1 LHSLILETL
10 SLWLEL
16 EVFATCKFIAQHE
29 MHTAARLG
37 IKKQRAG
44 QRRIMSNTDKSPYRI
59 ARNLKQPGSSI
70 IADNENEFETCE
82 ESFDDAPDLICLSHL
97 RWDFVYQRPQHL
109 LSRCA
114 RERRVFFV
122 EEPVFGNDQMA
133 YIDMKMRESGVCLVV
148 PHLPSGL
155 SQQEVN
161 AVLRLL
167 IDDLLSEARIRD
179 YLLWYYT
186 PMAMQFTR
194 HLNPLAVIYD
204 CMDELSAFKFA
215 PPALKQHEEELL
227 ARADVVFT
235 GGQSLFET
243 KRHQHPNIHPFPSS
257 IDAAHFAQA
266 RTIAEDPADQANI
279 PHPRMGFF
287 GVIDERMDIA
297 LLDRIA
303 IARPDWHLVMVGP
316 VVKIDPQDLPNRPN
330 IHYLGGKEYKELP
343 AYIAGWDVA
352 LLPFAINESTR
363 FISPTKTPEYLAAG
377 KQVVSTPI
385 RDVVRP
391 YGDNKL
397 VSIAETEAEFISAIE
412 AALEEKEN
420 QDWLLEVD
428 QFLAQISWDQTW
440 LRMMRMIESALSAR
454 HSSAAKVAQTS
465 PVKEAESKSASSLSG
480 GD

>member
-1 LHSLILETL
+1 
-10 SLWLEL
+10 
-16 EVFATCKFIAQHE
+16 
-29 MHTAARLG
+29 
-37 IKKQRAG
+37 
-44 QRRIMSNTDKSPYRI
+44 MSNTNKSPYII
-59 ARNLKQPGSSI
+59 ARDLMRSGAGI
-70 IADNENEFETCE
+70 INNNENEFETRE

-114 RERRVFFV
+114 RERRVFFI
-122 EEPVFGNDQMA
+122 EEPVFGKDQMA
-133 YIDMKMRESGVCLVV
+133 YIDMKMKDCGVCLVV

-167 IDDLLSEARIRD
+167 VDDLFAEARIFD
-179 YLLWYYT
+179 YVLWYYT
-186 PMAMQFTR
+186 PMAMEFTR
-194 HLNPLAVIYD
+194 HLNPLAVVYD

-215 PPALKQHEEELL
+215 PPELKKREEELL

-235 GGQSLFET
+235 GGQSLFEA

-266 RTIAEDPADQANI
+266 RSIAEDPADQASI
-279 PHPRMGFF
+279 PHPRLGFF

-303 IARPDWHLVMVGP
+303 LERPDWNLVMVGP
-316 VVKIDPQDLPNRPN
+316 VVKIDEKDLPARPN

-352 LLPFAINESTR
+352 LMPFAINESTKY
-363 FISPTKTPEYLAAG
+363 ISPTKTPEYLAAG
-377 KQVVSTPI
+377 KSVVSTPI

-397 VSIAETEAEFISAIE
+397 VRIAGTEAEFISAIE
-412 AALEEKEN
+412 AALEEQGN
-420 QDWLLEVD
+420 QDWLMQVD
-428 QFLAQISWDQTW
+428 QFLAQNSWDQTW
-440 LRMMRMIESALSAR
+440 LRMMRMIESALAAR
-454 HSSAAKVAQTS
+454 DPQAAKATQAS
-465 PVKEAESKSASSLSG
+465 PVGQTESKIASSLSG